1 MAQHLQKNS
10 TNQESKE
17 KLKEQL
23 GSNNL
28 KESFSHAIEG
38 ILTAIS
44 QERNLRIHFF
54 VGFVILFLTLF
65 LPIDKN
71 NYIWIFFAVF
81 FVIIS
86 ELINTLIE
94 NLLDLFIPE
103 FHPIVKII
111 KDISSG
117 IVLWAA
123 MFSVIV
129 GIAIIG
135 NLLFNWDIIIAKIF
149 GFGFVSLFPFIYVL
163 GVIRWKKKR

>member
-1 MAQHLQKNS
+1 M
-10 TNQESKE
+10 
-17 KLKEQL
+17 

-28 KESFSHAIEG
+28 KESFAHAIDG
-38 ILTAIS
+38 ILIAIS

-54 VGFVILFLTLF
+54 VGIVILLITLL

-71 NYIWIFFAVF
+71 NFVWIFFAVF

-103 FHPIVKII
+103 YHPIVKVI

-117 IVLWAA
+117 VVLWAA
-123 MFSVIV
+123 MFSIVV

-135 NLLFNWDIIIAKIF
+135 NYLFGWNIFIAKLV
-149 GFGFVSLFPFIYVL
+149 GFLFVSLFPVL
-163 GVIRWKKKR
+163 YILVGVKKWKIKK

>member
-1 MAQHLQKNS
+1 M
-10 TNQESKE
+10 KE
-17 KLKEQL
+17 KPSEQL
-23 GSNNL
+23 GSSNL

-38 ILTAIS
+38 IVIAIS
-44 QERNLRIHFF
+44 QEKNLRIHFF
-54 VGFVILFLTLF
+54 VGFIVLFISLF

-103 FHPIVKII
+103 YHPIVKII

-123 MFSVIV
+123 MFSVVV

-135 NLLFNWDIIIAKIF
+135 NLLFSWNIIIAKVV
-149 GFGFVSLFPFIYVL
+149 GFLFVTLFPFIYML
-163 GVIRWKKKR
+163 GVIKWKKK